1 MLVHVLIISFIA
13 ALCNA
18 SIFDF
23 VNQAFGGHGHHHQQQ
38 QQPQFNMEHEVLN
51 SNCPKY
57 LCKDTLA
64 CVDGPNQCPC
74 PFPSSQLR
82 CVLPDGAFICIS
94 KPAGD
99 ISLQYSDPNTNYMID
114 AQNDDVRDC
123 GWVKRAFSG
132 QM

>member
-1 MLVHVLIISFIA
+1 MILQVFIISLIT

-23 VNQAFGGHGHHHQQQ
+23 VNQAFGGHGNGHQQQ
-38 QQPQFNMEHEVLN
+38 QVPQFDMEQESLN
-51 SNCPKY
+51 NACAKY

-74 PFPSSQLR
+74 PYPSSQLR
-82 CVLPDGAFICIS
+82 CILPNGGFICIS

-99 ISLQYSDPNTNYMID
+99 ISLQYGDPLNNYLVD
-114 AQNDDVRDC
+114 AHNDDIRDC
-123 GWVKRAFSG
+123 GWVNRAYAG
-132 QM
+132 QI